1 MQFSAG
7 KRLPSPKS
15 KLPPPLQ
22 IHPEEQS
29 PKRMFNG
36 QSTES
41 LESLSDELAS
51 NSGGNNTST
60 NNRDAVSRRVSFLPP
75 TTSHR
80 INSFSHEISHQH
92 LILPHYEQFPSHSLI
107 NLMLSFSSC
116 SRHTSTTATS
126 DVEPCTTARL
136 TTKMSLVSRRVTSSS
151 SSPRRQRTTT
161 GWRGSSSQSPTVV
174 DSSPPPLSTCYQTDH
189 QPCRGTSE
197 ELTRED
203 NQERQSPCPAVCV
216 IPPTP
221 PVCASRN
228 GESGRWT
235 HQPRRPTDPSYPTSR
250 DPSPIP
256 CHLASRPSCRT
267 HHHHLGPAWPPDHQV
282 PPESLKQ
289 GQELAIP
296 TSAAVAVST
305 PVMTLALVLV
315 RQKPGG

>member
-1 MQFSAG
+1 
-7 KRLPSPKS
+7 
-15 KLPPPLQ
+15 
-22 IHPEEQS
+22 
-29 PKRMFNG
+29 MFNG

-75 TTSHR
+75 ASHR

-92 LILPHYEQFPSHSLI
+92 LILPHYEQFPSPSLI

-116 SRHTSTTATS
+116 SRVASTTVTR

-161 GWRGSSSQSPTVV
+161 GWRGSSSQSRTVGV
-174 DSSPPPLSTCYQTDH
+174 SSPPPLSTCYQTDH

-235 HQPRRPTDPSYPTSR
+235 RQPRRPTDPSYPTSR

-267 HHHHLGPAWPPDHQV
+267 HHHHLGPAWPP
-282 PPESLKQ
+282 
-289 GQELAIP
+289 GA
-296 TSAAVAVST
+296 T
-305 PVMTLALVLV
+305 
-315 RQKPGG
+315 

>member
-1 MQFSAG
+1 
-7 KRLPSPKS
+7 
-15 KLPPPLQ
+15 
-22 IHPEEQS
+22 
-29 PKRMFNG
+29 MFNG

-107 NLMLSFSSC
+107 NLMSSLCSC
-116 SRHTSTTATS
+116 SRDTSTTVTR
-126 DVEPCTTARL
+126 DVGPCTTARL

-151 SSPRRQRTTT
+151 SSPRRPRTTT
-161 GWRGSSSQSPTVV
+161 GWRGSSSRSPTVV

-189 QPCRGTSE
+189 QPCPGTSE

-221 PVCASRN
+221 PVPRGTVKVEGGPASP
-228 GESGRWT
+228 GD
-235 HQPRRPTDPSYPTSR
+235 RPFLPNKPG
-250 DPSPIP
+250 PIP
-256 CHLASRPSCRT
+256 HSLPPGLTTILQDPPPPPGNCLAT
-267 HHHHLGPAWPPDHQV
+267 
-282 PPESLKQ
+282 
-289 GQELAIP
+289 
-296 TSAAVAVST
+296 
-305 PVMTLALVLV
+305 
-315 RQKPGG
+315 

>member
-1 MQFSAG
+1 
-7 KRLPSPKS
+7 
-15 KLPPPLQ
+15 
-22 IHPEEQS
+22 
-29 PKRMFNG
+29 
-36 QSTES
+36 
-41 LESLSDELAS
+41 
-51 NSGGNNTST
+51 
-60 NNRDAVSRRVSFLPP
+60 
-75 TTSHR
+75 
-80 INSFSHEISHQH
+80 
-92 LILPHYEQFPSHSLI
+92 
-107 NLMLSFSSC
+107 MLSFSSC
-116 SRHTSTTATS
+116 SRDTSTTVTS

-151 SSPRRQRTTT
+151 SSPRRPRTTT

-235 HQPRRPTDPSYPTSR
+235 SQPRRPTDPSYPTSR

-267 HHHHLGPAWPPDHQV
+267 HHHHLGPARPPDHQV
-282 PPESLKQ
+282 HLRVSSRGRSWRSPRQLLLLSPPL
-289 GQELAIP
+289 
-296 TSAAVAVST
+296 
-305 PVMTLALVLV
+305 
-315 RQKPGG
+315 

>member
-1 MQFSAG
+1 MQISAG

-136 TTKMSLVSRRVTSSS
+136 TTKMSLVSRRATSSS
-151 SSPRRQRTTT
+151 SSPRRPRTTT
-161 GWRGSSSQSPTVV
+161 GWRGSSSRSPTVV

-189 QPCRGTSE
+189 QPCPGTSE

-235 HQPRRPTDPSYPTSR
+235 SQPRRPTLLTQQAGTHPPFPATWPHDHPAGPTTTTWEPPGHLTTR
-250 DPSPIP
+250 
-256 CHLASRPSCRT
+256 CHLRVSSRGRSWRSPRQLLLLS
-267 HHHHLGPAWPPDHQV
+267 PP
-282 PPESLKQ
+282 L
-289 GQELAIP
+289 
-296 TSAAVAVST
+296 
-305 PVMTLALVLV
+305 
-315 RQKPGG
+315 